1 MQTLNEHKVKP
12 QCEFRV
18 YDTGALNEHEA
29 KPMCEFSAIGTF
41 ANMKLFEMVR
51 SFFRDSSRS
60 STNACSFTLDS
71 SFFILSPFRAAEQE
85 KEILYL

>member
-41 ANMKLFEMVR
+41 ANMKLFEIVR

-60 STNACSFTLDS
+60 STNACPIALNS
-71 SFFILSPFRAAEQE
+71 SFFILSPRAAEQE
-85 KEILYL
+85 KEIVYL